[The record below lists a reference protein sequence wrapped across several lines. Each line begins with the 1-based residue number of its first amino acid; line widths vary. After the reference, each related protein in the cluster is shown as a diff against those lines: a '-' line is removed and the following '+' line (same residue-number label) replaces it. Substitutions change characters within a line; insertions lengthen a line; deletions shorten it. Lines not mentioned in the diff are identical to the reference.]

1 MRMTLKSF
9 AVFRIIRLPNTF
21 YRKNRFPG
29 SEITSYILGTMANRL
44 FVLVL
49 LLPLSLPALAHHG
62 SNISYQTDKTIT
74 LEGVVTEWDYRN
86 PHPQIYFDVKDK
98 QGTVEHWATELLPT
112 PLMLK
117 NMNVGWSRT
126 TIKFGDRIVLVCNPS
141 RSAGAKACLAK
152 ELTVNG
158 KSWPVGALPPA
169 PAARG
174 ARQ

>member
-1 MRMTLKSF
+1 
-9 AVFRIIRLPNTF
+9 
-21 YRKNRFPG
+21 
-29 SEITSYILGTMANRL
+29 MANRI
-44 FVLVL
+44 FILVL
-49 LLPLSLPALAHHG
+49 LLVLSLPMLAHHG

-74 LEGVVTEWDYRN
+74 VEGVVTEWDYRN

-98 QGTVEHWATELLPT
+98 AGAVEHWATELLPT

-126 TIKFGDRIVLVCNPS
+126 TIKFGDKVTLVCNPS
-141 RSAGAKACLAK
+141 RTAGAKVCLAK

-169 PAARG
+169 PGGARG
-174 ARQ
+174 TGQ